1 MRRPASGARSFGA
14 VVAGLVALATVTAC
28 GSDWTETEPEAAATT
43 TATTTAQSSTAA
55 ATTATSS
62 PAGDSS
68 SSSSD
73 GELGEDAEGRRLTL
87 ADFFEPGSQW
97 EEERYNIADQ
107 RDVPGIGTQISG
119 CYGFQELE
127 LRLGNNF
134 DTLEFSVAQAN
145 DSRES
150 DQNVSV
156 EVLAN
161 NSQVEIRSVPF
172 NQIQSFSIPVSGVN
186 ALKIQMSLDDRV
198 DGCGGSVIAVLTD
211 ATLD

>member
-1 MRRPASGARSFGA
+1 MSGPVRGRRALGG
-14 VVAGLVALATVTAC
+14 VLVSTAALLALTAC

-43 TATTTAQSSTAA
+43 TATTTAPSSTAA
-55 ATTATSS
+55 ATTST
-62 PAGDSS
+62 PTGDSS
-68 SSSSD
+68 PGSAD

-107 RDVPGIGTQISG
+107 RDVPGIGTQIAG